1 MDTVG
6 RKLILVTASVLAIGF
21 GGTAMSHAA
30 DVGKTAPNPSW
41 HTPAS
46 SGSSQNPQAAANL
59 SKGDIMETQLEL
71 RHLGLYSGA
80 LDGVI
85 GPQTK
90 QALVWF
96 QTDNGLEQTGTLDAL
111 TMVTIFGNI
120 GTSEPSNMPPDAG
133 QGASG

>member
-1 MDTVG
+1 M
-6 RKLILVTASVLAIGF
+6 
-21 GGTAMSHAA
+21 
-30 DVGKTAPNPSW
+30 
-41 HTPAS
+41 
-46 SGSSQNPQAAANL
+46 
-59 SKGDIMETQLEL
+59 
-71 RHLGLYSGA
+71 GLYSGA

-111 TMVTIFGNI
+111 TMVTMFGNI

-133 QGASG
+133 RGAGG